1 MKKPQPH
8 TIWIVLILLG
18 LASVSIGP
26 APQIM
31 SNTPPHS
38 FFSRAP
44 YIASFEIVR
53 DGAVLHR
60 EQMPGQNQG
69 AVLQAT
75 LGHPSYATAL
85 SARRFGVQTGDI
97 KVTVPI
103 AFLAE
108 GRPVGVS
115 FMGTE
120 RTEADQIEV
129 LVAICRY
136 GLIPRD
142 HTNGRL
148 DKLILAAAMEGVR
161 VRVADGNQQVAIKKK
176 YGITQR

>member
-1 MKKPQPH
+1 MKVPPLK
-8 TIWIVLILLG
+8 VILLIAA
-18 LASVSIGP
+18 LALPAAVSIGP
-26 APQIM
+26 APQTM

-38 FFSRAP
+38 FFSRVP
-44 YIASFEIVR
+44 TIASFEIVR

-69 AVLQAT
+69 SALQAT
-75 LGHPSYATAL
+75 LGRPSYATAP
-85 SARRFGVQTGDI
+85 STRRLGVQAGDI

-115 FMGTE
+115 HMGKPI
-120 RTEADQIEV
+120 EADQIEV
-129 LVAICRY
+129 LVAIRRY

-142 HTNGRL
+142 YTDGRL
-148 DKLILAAAMEGVR
+148 DPLILAAAMEGVR
-161 VRVADGNQQVAIKKK
+161 IRVADGNQQVAIKQK